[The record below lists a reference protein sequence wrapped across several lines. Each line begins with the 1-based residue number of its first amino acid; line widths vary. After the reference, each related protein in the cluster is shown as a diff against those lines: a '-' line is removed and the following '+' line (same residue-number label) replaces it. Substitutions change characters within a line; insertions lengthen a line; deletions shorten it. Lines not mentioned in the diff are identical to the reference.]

1 MSYEDYGIIIP
12 NGKYTGQVYTTCPKC
27 SHTRKKNK
35 DKCLGINLTEQYW
48 HCSHCNWKGRLPK
61 EIFIEEKVY
70 VKPVWKNKTELS
82 QKAVKWFESR
92 SLNQQTLI
100 DFQISEGIEWM
111 PQTQKEENTIQFNYF
126 DEENE
131 LTNIK
136 YRDGAKNFKL
146 FKDGK
151 LIFYGLTKNELNR
164 FSFYED
170 AFLCEGEI
178 DCLSIYQSGFKN
190 VLSVPN
196 GANIKTNNL
205 EYFDRV
211 AHKFAETPLIY
222 LCFDNDNAGRRLL
235 DEFAD
240 RLGKERCKI
249 VTFKDCKDANECLQ
263 KYGIQGIIES
273 ISEAKEFPLE
283 GVFTIEDMVDEI
295 SDMYENGLEKGVNI
309 GHQTFDKCLTF
320 VKGYITTVTGIPG
333 HGKSEFVDEIVLRLN
348 INHGWRCAF
357 YSPENKPTKLHFS
370 KLARKIIGKSW
381 DSGFDNRM
389 TYLEV
394 QMVQKALNNNIWF
407 VKPEKDFSLE
417 SILEHVKQLKLKH
430 GIDCFVI
437 DAWNK
442 LEHKYGVSETKYI
455 GESLDKLANF
465 CELYNVHCF
474 LVAHPRKIAKDKQSG
489 KYEIPTLYDVAGSAN
504 FFNKSDNGISVYR
517 DEENKTWIH
526 VQKVKFSHWGQI
538 GHSTFTYHKPSG
550 RYIEDGGFYHAGSW
564 VSLASEPLQ
573 ENTNFLE
580 QTNNN
585 EDPF

>member
-1 MSYEDYGIIIP
+1 MNYSDYGIIIP

-27 SHTRKKNK
+27 SHLRKKK
-35 DKCLGINLTEQYW
+35 TQKCLGIDLTEKYW
-48 HCSHCNWKGRLPK
+48 HCNHCNWKGRLPK
-61 EIFIEEKVY
+61 EIFIDEKVY

-82 QKAVKWFESR
+82 QKAVKWFEGR
-92 SLNQQTLI
+92 GINQQTLI
-100 DFQISEGIEWM
+100 DFKISEGLEWM
-111 PQTQKEENTIQFNYF
+111 PQTGKEENTIQFNYF
-126 DEENE
+126 DENNE
-131 LTNIK
+131 LTNVK
-136 YRDGAKNFKL
+136 FRDGNKNFKL
-146 FKDGK
+146 YKDAK
-151 LIFYGLTKNELNR
+151 LIFYSLN
-164 FSFYED
+164 SFNFDLE

-211 AHKFAETPLIY
+211 AHKFVNTPLIY

-235 DEFAD
+235 DEFAV

-263 KYGIQGIIES
+263 KYGIQVIIES

-283 GVFTIEDMVDEI
+283 GVFTIEDMTDDI
-295 SDMYENGLEKGVNI
+295 ADMYENGLEKGVNI
-309 GHQTFDKCLTF
+309 GHQTFDKLLTF

-333 HGKSEFVDEIVLRLN
+333 HGKSEFVDEIILRLN

-381 DSGFDNRM
+381 DSGFQNRM
-389 TYLEV
+389 TFLEV

-430 GIDCFVI
+430 GVDCFVI

-442 LEHKYGVSETKYI
+442 LEHKHSGTNETKYI

-474 LVAHPRKIAKDKQSG
+474 LVAHPRKIAKDKQTG

-517 DEENKTWIH
+517 DEENKTWVH
-526 VQKVKFSHWGQI
+526 VQKVKFSHWGQM
-538 GHSTFTYHKPSG
+538 GHSEFLYDKQSG
-550 RYIEDGGFYHAGSW
+550 RYIEQGSFYHSGSW
-564 VSLASEPLQ
+564 VSLASEPEPLQ
-573 ENTNFLE
+573 QNNNFLD
-580 QTNNN
+580 
-585 EDPF
+585 DPF

>member
-1 MSYEDYGIIIP
+1 MTYSDYGITIP

-27 SHTRKKNK
+27 SASRKKK
-35 DKCLGINLTEQYW
+35 HDKCLGINLDQQIW
-48 HCSHCNWKGRLPK
+48 HCSHPTCNWKGRLPK

-82 QKAVKWFESR
+82 QKAVKWFEGR
-92 SLNQQTLI
+92 GVNQQTLI
-100 DFQISEGIEWM
+100 DFRISEGLEWM
-111 PQTQKEENTIQFNYF
+111 PQTAKEENTIQFNYF

-131 LTNIK
+131 LVNVK
-136 YRDGAKNFKL
+136 YRDGNKHFKL
-146 FKDGK
+146 YKDAK
-151 LIFYGLTKNELNR
+151 LIFYNLNG
-164 FSFYED
+164 FSFDSD

-211 AHKFAETPLIY
+211 AHKFTNTPLIY

-235 DEFAD
+235 DEFAE

-283 GVFTIEDMVDEI
+283 GVFTIEDMTDEI
-295 SDMYENGLEKGVNI
+295 ADMYENGLEKGFNI
-309 GHQTFDKCLTF
+309 GHTRFDKCLTF

-381 DSGFDNRM
+381 DVGYYDRM
-389 TYLEV
+389 TFLEV

-407 VKPEKDFSLE
+407 VKPENDFSLE

-442 LEHKYGVSETKYI
+442 LEHKYGASETKYI
-455 GESLDKLANF
+455 GESLDMLANF

-474 LVAHPRKIAKDKQSG
+474 LVAHPRKIGKDKSSG
-489 KYEIPTLYDVAGSAN
+489 KYEVPTLYDIAGSAN
-504 FFNKSDNGISVYR
+504 FFNKSDNGLCVYR
-517 DEENKTWIH
+517 DENNKTFVY
-526 VQKVKFSHWGQI
+526 VQKVKFSHWGMI
-538 GHSTFTYHKPSG
+538 GFSDFTYHAQSG
-550 RYIEDGGFYHAGSW
+550 RYIEEGSFYHAGSW
-564 VSLASEPLQ
+564 VSLASELQ
-573 ENTNFLE
+573 ALEQNNNFL
-580 QTNNN
+580 TNT
-585 EDPF
+585 EDDPF